1 MLMAGRLRYPYFHI
15 DFSSAGDIA
24 ANDFFSPS
32 TVIFAKDTSQTR
44 AYLEAMAP
52 NIQYTTSTNYFVVFS
67 EEATSE
73 QMAAY
78 REETEKNCYIL
89 SYQEILDATDERIE
103 DSLSTCVPLP
113 AFLLFLSTVSLFS
126 ISVIIIYRK
135 ASENSIW
142 YLCGCSRRRGMGL
155 VFACIG
161 ILGVIASLLNA
172 LFIVLYPVLGDYG
185 ILSFPQF
192 YVDRWSLLPIVGY
205 MLLTLLVVFVTSLM
219 LQRQASPLELLRR
232 LDQ

>member
-1 MLMAGRLRYPYFHI
+1 
-15 DFSSAGDIA
+15 
-24 ANDFFSPS
+24 
-32 TVIFAKDTSQTR
+32 
-44 AYLEAMAP
+44 
-52 NIQYTTSTNYFVVFS
+52 
-67 EEATSE
+67 
-73 QMAAY
+73 
-78 REETEKNCYIL
+78 
-89 SYQEILDATDERIE
+89 
-103 DSLSTCVPLP
+103 
-113 AFLLFLSTVSLFS
+113 
-126 ISVIIIYRK
+126 
-135 ASENSIW
+135 
-142 YLCGCSRRRGMGL
+142 MGL